1 MRRDVDNGHF
11 TGPFVMASFNTRIVA
26 RSASINHYGDG
37 FRYIEYSDFGAG
49 PKGAV
54 TAAAVAAGL
63 GIGLAGFASVT
74 APPDQV
80 ALLDRVL
87 PKPGEGP
94 SEEAQKAGRFRMEVT
109 GETTSGSRYR
119 TVVAAPYDPG
129 YSGTAIMLGQSAL
142 ALVEDRDRLPDRA
155 GVLTPATAIGAP
167 LVDRLRTHGFTLET
181 TPL

>member
-63 GIGLAGFASVT
+63 GIGLAGFAF
-74 APPDQV
+74 APTR